1 MIMVMTI
8 MNTIL
13 DMMTKVIEYI
23 LFIKVCILLLIF
35 AIVIFIFHLISEHF
49 RKKVNKTEYSIY
61 KYILINNL
69 FVIGA
74 CATMVIIIHLLG
86 LK

>member
-1 MIMVMTI
+1 MVMMI

-13 DMMTKVIEYI
+13 DMMTNVIEYI

-35 AIVIFIFHLISEHF
+35 IVVLFIFHKISEHF
-49 RKKVNKTEYSIY
+49 RKKVNESEYNIY

-69 FVIGA
+69 FILGA
-74 CATMVIIIHLLG
+74 CGTMVIIIHLLG

>member
-1 MIMVMTI
+1 MMVTVMMT

-13 DMMTKVIEYI
+13 DMMTNVIEYI

-35 AIVIFIFHLISEHF
+35 AIVLFIFHKISEHF
-49 RKKVNKTEYSIY
+49 RKKANESEYNVY

-69 FVIGA
+69 FIIGA
-74 CATMVIIIHLLG
+74 CATMVLIIKYLG
-86 LK
+86 L

>member
-1 MIMVMTI
+1 MVMI

-35 AIVIFIFHLISEHF
+35 IVVLFIFHLISEHF

-74 CATMVIIIHLLG
+74 CGTMVIIIHLLG

>member
-1 MIMVMTI
+1 MMI

-13 DMMTKVIEYI
+13 DMMTNVIEYI

-35 AIVIFIFHLISEHF
+35 IVVLFIFHKISEHF

-74 CATMVIIIHLLG
+74 CGTMVIIIHLLG